1 MPWRSPLL
9 KAFLSRGLH
18 GDLTTADG
26 WKEGDLTTADGWKE
40 GDLTTAHGRKE
51 GDFSPLDQRCIHA
64 TPIAV

>member
-18 GDLTTADG
+18 GDLTAADV
-26 WKEGDLTTADGWKE
+26 WEE

>member
-18 GDLTTADG
+18 GDLITADV
-26 WKEGDLTTADGWKE
+26 WKE

-64 TPIAV
+64 APIAV